1 MTEIEQLQQE
11 VTNLKIENK
20 VYKESHDRFSKVFEL
35 SRLGKKIINNDLEI
49 LQVNQSL
56 VTLLGYDRKEEII
69 GTKIFDYAPE
79 DRREDWRFLQEKLW
93 AKLTPSFSIE
103 TCLIKKDGSLIWCQ
117 VTSILIPEKGR
128 SLGYT
133 IIEDVTEQHKLRLER
148 EGFISVASHE
158 FKTPITSLKATVQ
171 LINRKLNGKVDKIPE
186 VIKLGISA
194 ERHVTKLMHLVQD
207 LLSTTK
213 IEQGQLALNKTLFTL
228 SDVIDGCC
236 GHIDLG
242 GDYKIVFQG
251 DHSTKVFADQY
262 KIDQVLVNLVNNAVK
277 YAPESKDIII
287 SVEHVEGQTKVSV
300 IDKGPGIDAED
311 QVRLFERFN
320 RGKKPKNDNSG
331 LGLGLY
337 ISSEI
342 IHRHSGKMGVESII
356 GKGATFWFTLPDP
369 A

>member
-11 VTNLKIENK
+11 VANLKMENK
-20 VYKESHDRFSKVFEL
+20 IFKESHDRFSKVFEL
-35 SRLGKKIINNDLEI
+35 SRLGKKIINSDLEI
-49 LQVNQSL
+49 LQANQSL
-56 VTLLGYDRKEEII
+56 VTLLGFETKAQII

-79 DRREDWRFLQEKLW
+79 DRRADWRFLQEKLW

-103 TCLIKKDGSLIWCQ
+103 TCLMKRDGSLIWCQ
-117 VTSILIPEKGR
+117 VTSILIPEKGK

-148 EGFISVASHE
+148 EEFISIASHE
-158 FKTPITSLKATVQ
+158 LKTPITSLKATVQ
-171 LINRKLNGKVDKIPE
+171 LMNRMLTGKVDKVAE
-186 VIKLGISA
+186 VIKLGLNA

-236 GHIDLG
+236 SHINLG

-251 DHSTKVFADQY
+251 DHSLKVFADQY
-262 KIDQVLVNLVNNAVK
+262 KIDQVIVNLVNNAVR

-287 SVEHVEGQTKVSV
+287 KVEHIADHTKVSV
-300 IDKGPGIDAED
+300 IDKGPGIETKD
-311 QVRLFERFN
+311 QPRLFERFH
-320 RGKKPKNDNSG
+320 RGNKPKSDNSG

-342 IHRHSGKMGVESII
+342 IERHNGQMGVESTI
-356 GKGATFWFTLPDP
+356 GEGATFWFTLPD
-369 A
+369 AK

>member
-11 VTNLKIENK
+11 VANLKMENK
-20 VYKESHDRFSKVFEL
+20 IYRESHDRFSKVFEL
-35 SRLGKKIINNDLEI
+35 SRLGKKIIDKDLKI

-56 VTLLGYDRKEEII
+56 VTLLGYNLKEEII

-79 DRREDWRFLQEKLW
+79 NRREDWRFLQEKLW

-117 VTSILIPEKGR
+117 VTSILIPEKGDF
-128 SLGYT
+128 LGYT

-148 EGFISVASHE
+148 EEFISIASHE
-158 FKTPITSLKATVQ
+158 LKTPITSLKATVQ
-171 LINRKLNGKVDKIPE
+171 VMNRMLDGKVDKTSE
-186 VIKLGISA
+186 VIKLGINA

-236 GHIDLG
+236 SHIDLG
-242 GDYKIVFQG
+242 GDYRIVFQG
-251 DHSTKVFADQY
+251 DHSAKVFADQY

-287 SVEHVEGQTKVSV
+287 KVEHIADQTKVSV
-300 IDKGPGIDAED
+300 IDKGRGIESEN
-311 QVRLFERFN
+311 QLRLFERFH
-320 RGKKPKNDNSG
+320 RGSKHKDDNSG

-342 IHRHSGKMGVESII
+342 IQRHGGEMGVDSVTGE
-356 GKGATFWFTLPDP
+356 GATFWFTLPDRT
-369 A
+369 